1 MNKNEKTL
9 HMSEKKYN
17 GWGNYATWRINL
29 EILGDIEW
37 QDVEIKDITVDYL
50 KEIVDGVVFD
60 QYRANN
66 TITSNLVED
75 YANAFLSEVN
85 YHEILEHILDDLDYE
100 NVEDTLYKSYRDGE
114 I

>member
-1 MNKNEKTL
+1 MNKNEKIL

-17 GWGNYATWRINL
+17 GWGNYATWRVNL

-37 QDVEIKDITVDYL
+37 QDVEVKGITVDYL
-50 KEIVDGVVFD
+50 KEIVDEIVFD

-85 YHEILEHILDDLDYE
+85 YHEILEHILAELDYE
-100 NVEDTLYKSYRDGE
+100 NDKDALYKSYGDGE

>member
-17 GWGNYATWRINL
+17 GWGNYATWRVNL

-37 QDVEIKDITVDYL
+37 QDVEVKGITVDYL
-50 KEIVDGVVFD
+50 KEIVDEIVFD

-75 YANAFLSEVN
+75 YANGFPK
-85 YHEILEHILDDLDYE
+85 LEEMLRHICIIGGRISLLFHHDY
-100 NVEDTLYKSYRDGE
+100 
-114 I
+114 

>member
-75 YANAFLSEVN
+75 YANAFLSKVN

>member
-1 MNKNEKTL
+1 
-9 HMSEKKYN
+9 MSDKKYN
-17 GWGNYATWRINL
+17 GWTNYATWRVNL
-29 EILGDIEW
+29 EIIGDIEW

>member
-29 EILGDIEW
+29 EILSDIEW
-37 QDVEIKDITVDYL
+37 QDVEVKDITVDYL

>member
-37 QDVEIKDITVDYL
+37 QDVEVKDITVDYL

>member
-1 MNKNEKTL
+1 M
-9 HMSEKKYN
+9 KKHYN

-75 YANAFLSEVN
+75 YASAFLSEVN

>member
-29 EILGDIEW
+29 EILSDIEW
-37 QDVEIKDITVDYL
+37 QDVEVKDITVDYL

-75 YANAFLSEVN
+75 YASAFLSEVN

>member
-9 HMSEKKYN
+9 HMSEEKYN

-75 YANAFLSEVN
+75 YASAFLSEVN